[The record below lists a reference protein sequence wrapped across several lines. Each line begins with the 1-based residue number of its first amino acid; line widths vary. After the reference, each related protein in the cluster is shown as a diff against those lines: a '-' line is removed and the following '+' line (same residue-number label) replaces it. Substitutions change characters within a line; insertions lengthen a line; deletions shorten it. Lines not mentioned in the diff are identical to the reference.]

1 VLETARG
8 GILLRGIGHAVNDVS
23 VVTNISADHLGLQGI
38 DTLDELAEV
47 KATVV
52 RITAPSGWAV
62 LNGEDP
68 LVWAMR
74 RETRAHWYAFSLD
87 PEAAAVDAAL
97 EAGGRACVLDRGW
110 IVLRRPDGPP
120 TRLVRASEP
129 PVTLEGLSRHN
140 VANAL
145 AATAACDALG
155 FAAADIAAGL
165 RSFAADSAGNPG
177 RLNLYEHD
185 GIRALVDFAHN
196 EAGLRGLLEV
206 ARGVTRGRVLLALG
220 TAGDRGDDII
230 RSLGE
235 IAGAVVNEVVIAEKP
250 HYLRGRD
257 LDEMNELLRSGLRE
271 GGFGGSVDACPSEV
285 AALEE
290 LVARAAPGD
299 VVAVMCHAERDEV
312 FAWLASHGFGPM
324 RRA

>member
-1 VLETARG
+1 MSVSASADRWTFETA
-8 GILLRGIGHAVNDVS
+8 D
-23 VVTNISADHLGLQGI
+23 
-38 DTLDELAEV
+38 
-47 KATVV
+47 K
-52 RITAPSGWAV
+52 
-62 LNGEDP
+62 
-68 LVWAMR
+68 
-74 RETRAHWYAFSLD
+74 
-87 PEAAAVDAAL
+87 
-97 EAGGRACVLDRGW
+97 
-110 IVLRRPDGPP
+110 
-120 TRLVRASEP
+120 
-129 PVTLEGLSRHN
+129 
-140 VANAL
+140 
-145 AATAACDALG
+145 
-155 FAAADIAAGL
+155 
-165 RSFAADSAGNPG
+165 
-177 RLNLYEHD
+177 
-185 GIRALVDFAHN
+185 LVDFAHN

-257 LDEMNELLRSGLRE
+257 LGEMNELLRSGLRE
-271 GGFGGSVDACPSEV
+271 GGFDGSVDACPSEV